1 MFDSS
6 QTQTINGRIISVDNS
21 NIIFEYDSKI
31 ITGKSTHNLS
41 HICVDDTVKLIGKWV
56 YSSENFSI
64 HFDIK
69 YIYTHSIREDYMHA
83 EQYLDQVLLETPK
96 PEQQAD
102 PENLSIITVLVKKN
116 DEVCLNDF
124 IEKTKKKL
132 IKKIIVRFIE
142 PSDDIT
148 MIIVDLPVCDAIIC
162 LFNRWTKIDHHL
174 FHQNADNI
182 RVLCDCDVPFYMI
195 NSGFES
201 PLNILAN
208 HCYDSVDEVIDFV
221 HVIQI
226 NYVQQLNIRLATVMD
241 RARKIIEEKHNKLSD
256 IHDQMK
262 KNKYYQMSLDR
273 RDYMYRQVVLT
284 LKMLI
289 MNKQKELTSQRQ
301 SIMEL
306 ITYKL
311 SKKIEKITLIDLD
324 EDISTKD
331 NNGISGYIGSDLL
344 SD

>member
-1 MFDSS
+1 M
-6 QTQTINGRIISVDNS
+6 
-21 NIIFEYDSKI
+21 
-31 ITGKSTHNLS
+31 
-41 HICVDDTVKLIGKWV
+41 
-56 YSSENFSI
+56 
-64 HFDIK
+64 
-69 YIYTHSIREDYMHA
+69 
-83 EQYLDQVLLETPK
+83 
-96 PEQQAD
+96 
-102 PENLSIITVLVKKN
+102 
-116 DEVCLNDF
+116 
-124 IEKTKKKL
+124 
-132 IKKIIVRFIE
+132 RFIE

-148 MIIVDLPVCDAIIC
+148 MIIIDLPICDAIVC
-162 LFNRWTKIDHHL
+162 LFNRWTKIDHQL

-182 RVLCDCDVPFYMI
+182 RVLCDCGVPFYMI
-195 NSGFES
+195 NSGFDS

-208 HCYDSVDEVIDFV
+208 HCYDSIDEMVEFV
-221 HVIQI
+221 KGIQI

-241 RARKIIEEKHNKLSD
+241 RARKIIEEKHNELGGMY
-256 IHDQMK
+256 DQMK
-262 KNKYYQMSLDR
+262 KNKYFQMTLD
-273 RDYMYRQVVLT
+273 RQVVLT